1 MNIKEY
7 SKRVLFDVINIK
19 LFSNDFWLF
28 AALAFVFCLATTPI
42 LGIPISAVIISE
54 RIQKRQKNIS

>member
-7 SKRVLFDVINIK
+7 GKRVLSDIINIK

-28 AALAFVFCLATTPI
+28 AGLAVVFCLATTPI
-42 LGIPISAVIISE
+42 LGIPIAAVIVSE
-54 RIQKRQKNIS
+54 RIQKQQKED